1 MDQQRDLL
9 VLNRTKSDEADL
21 AVEINELNHI
31 LHQAETLQSFCLA
44 HEVIDVNR
52 YKIISKPHIIH
63 KYIKEYPAKAFV
75 FICNKN

>member
-9 VLNRTKSDEADL
+9 VLNRAKADEAAL
-21 AVEINELNHI
+21 ESEINGLNI
-31 LHQAETLQSFCLA
+31 LLHNTETVQSFCLA

-52 YKIISKPHIIH
+52 YKIIHQPHIIQ
-63 KYIKEYPAKAFV
+63 KYLKAYPEKAFV